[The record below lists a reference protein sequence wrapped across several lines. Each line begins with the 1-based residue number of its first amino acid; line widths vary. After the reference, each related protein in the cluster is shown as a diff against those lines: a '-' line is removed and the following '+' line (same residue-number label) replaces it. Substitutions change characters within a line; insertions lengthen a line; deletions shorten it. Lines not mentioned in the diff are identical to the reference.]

1 MNKKNI
7 LICTPF
13 SGTGGISTWS
23 KHIKTFYSL
32 NFSTFNVDFFEL
44 DRCKQSNVGIKRLFI
59 GIFDYLQLYF
69 SYKKKIKDN
78 PPALIHFVS
87 SASLSLMKDLLFL
100 NYAKKKKI
108 NTVIHFHFGRIP
120 DILTNK
126 NWEYKLLMKVIA
138 KCDRVIVIDKLSYN
152 SLLNHGIN
160 KVNLLP
166 NPLADRTISI
176 IKQIEIKR
184 EKNKIVFAGHMVETK
199 GVFEL
204 IKACEKLTA
213 KYNLSLSM
221 NGLLKDDMKQKI
233 ALMFNNKIPSW
244 LLLNG
249 NQPYEK
255 VIKEMLS
262 AAVFVLPT
270 YTEGF
275 PNVILESMAC
285 GCSIVTTPVGAIP
298 EMLDKDSK
306 ESLGIFVPVKDIDAL
321 EKAIEKMLNE
331 EAFAIHCGEEA
342 RKKVFRS
349 YTMDIV
355 VAQMENI
362 WRL

>member
-23 KHIKTFYSL
+23 KHIKKNYSL
-32 NFSTFNVDFFEL
+32 NPSIFNVDFFEL
-44 DRCKQSNVGIKRLFI
+44 DRRKQSNTGIERFFI
-59 GIFDYLQLYF
+59 GVFDYLQLYF
-69 SYKKKIKDN
+69 SYKKKIKKN
-78 PPALIHFVS
+78 HPALIHFVS
-87 SASLSLMKDLLFL
+87 SASLGLMKDLLFL
-100 NYAKKKKI
+100 TYAKREKI
-108 NTVIHFHFGRIP
+108 NTVIHFRFGRIP
-120 DILTNK
+120 DIIKNK
-126 NWEYKLLMKVIA
+126 NWEYRLLMKVIA
-138 KCDRVIVIDKLSYN
+138 KCDRVIVIDKLSYT
-152 SLLNHGIN
+152 SLLNLGIN
-160 KVNLLP
+160 KVKLLP
-166 NPLADRTISI
+166 NPLADRTVSI

-184 EKNKIVFAGHMVETK
+184 EKNKIVFVGHMVETK
-199 GVFEL
+199 GILEL

-213 KYNLSLSM
+213 IYDLSLSM
-221 NGLLKDDMKQKI
+221 NGLLKYDMKQKI

-298 EMLDKDSK
+298 EMLDKDST
-306 ESLGIFVPVKDIDAL
+306 ENLGIFVPVKDIDAL
-321 EKAIEKMLNE
+321 EKAIEKMLND
-331 EAFAIHCGEEA
+331 EAFAIHCGEKA
-342 RKKVFRS
+342 RKKVFRE
-349 YTMDIV
+349 YTIKKV

-362 WRL
+362 WKF